1 MSNFEKFPSLGND
14 EAEEKKIEEEGGV
27 IDEFEGDEN
36 KIENKEGETE
46 DSNKSKSKG
55 GKRSGFMVGALSA
68 LALATGVGA
77 KEAPQSADAMFAAK
91 DKNTSEQIIKS
102 DMESE
107 ENSQEKTE
115 WKARV
120 VKADTIL
127 TDSQFAE
134 ITDSSGMVAVPDL
147 VSRIMRYTPGIY
159 YIGEKD
165 LKTTLRIQ
173 EEARMGRIDGDIT
186 IYVIDQYL
194 YAQVTR
200 ITDDKGKTSDVR
212 TGAGKVQH
220 SFPLED
226 IKKIKFV
233 FVSK

>member
-1 MSNFEKFPSLGND
+1 
-14 EAEEKKIEEEGGV
+14 
-27 IDEFEGDEN
+27 
-36 KIENKEGETE
+36 
-46 DSNKSKSKG
+46 
-55 GKRSGFMVGALSA
+55 
-68 LALATGVGA
+68 
-77 KEAPQSADAMFAAK
+77 
-91 DKNTSEQIIKS
+91 
-102 DMESE
+102 
-107 ENSQEKTE
+107 
-115 WKARV
+115 
-120 VKADTIL
+120 
-127 TDSQFAE
+127 
-134 ITDSSGMVAVPDL
+134 
-147 VSRIMRYTPGIY
+147 MRYTPGIY